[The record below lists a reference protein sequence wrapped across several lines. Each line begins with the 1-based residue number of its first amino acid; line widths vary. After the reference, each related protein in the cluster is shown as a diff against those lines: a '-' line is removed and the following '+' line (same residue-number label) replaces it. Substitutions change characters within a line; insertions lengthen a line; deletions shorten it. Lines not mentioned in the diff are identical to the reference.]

1 MLSWASR
8 ELRWG
13 GQKKRKVCLCGR
25 KNWLDV
31 GSPVRAYS
39 CRIKAQ
45 KQHQCRGAAE
55 SNIRNLNHSPSLI
68 VMEQPGEGQ
77 DTGVQVRVGNLAIN
91 GGQARLEVW
100 QRVHAEAV
108 VKMGAGMILILG
120 EFFFSP
126 GTNHFLPIDWED
138 PSRPF
143 QHHNAWQ
150 HATII
155 AFFLLSALV
164 DLTSQVWLAQ
174 LSMKLEWAAT
184 ALSLV
189 VIVLEMV
196 ALPEHR
202 NALEF

>member
-1 MLSWASR
+1 MTWAH
-8 ELRWG
+8 
-13 GQKKRKVCLCGR
+13 
-25 KNWLDV
+25 V
-31 GSPVRAYS
+31 GPVPSP
-39 CRIKAQ
+39 C
-45 KQHQCRGAAE
+45 
-55 SNIRNLNHSPSLI
+55 
-68 VMEQPGEGQ
+68 
-77 DTGVQVRVGNLAIN
+77 VGNK
-91 GGQARLEVW
+91 GQARLEVW

-138 PSRPF
+138 PRRPF

-174 LSMKLEWAAT
+174 LSMKLEWVAT